1 MSCNNELINIKI
13 IFLLCLVLLLW
24 TLKNR
29 LLKITLYMRQNWKLV
44 NLNVFY
50 TIQGHSINIWKWNK
64 RTFPSCH
71 LISIFIGIF
80 IITKHYLDTLYYT
93 VEVVQF
99 PATLTIKTLQKLNFT
114 VLGEQHLQTRIGN
127 PSLKY

>member
-1 MSCNNELINIKI
+1 MFLYNPGPFNKYKNEIK
-13 IFLLCLVLLLW
+13 
-24 TLKNR
+24 
-29 LLKITLYMRQNWKLV
+29 
-44 NLNVFY
+44 
-50 TIQGHSINIWKWNK
+50 GH
-64 RTFPSCH
+64 FPSCH